1 LKVTNLN
8 KKIRKMDRKE
18 FIKNSAILGGATILP
33 INNVFSQSVN
43 EASIDKLVDSNGN
56 FIQKPL
62 PYKKTFLEPYM
73 DEETLHLHYEFHHG
87 GAVKGANKDLENI
100 KKNLDSGEMDS
111 VDLWTR
117 KLSYHFSS
125 HVLHTIFWTNL
136 TNKKSEPKA
145 ELLKQIEKD
154 FGSFDKLKSYIA
166 KVSKSVE
173 GSGWGI
179 LGYQPYSQSL
189 TLLQCEN
196 HQKLTQWG
204 VIPILVID
212 VWEHAY
218 YLKHK
223 NKRGDFVDTI
233 MEIINWDN
241 VAERFANAK
250 KIN

>member
-1 LKVTNLN
+1 MN
-8 KKIRKMDRKE
+8 RKDFLRNTT
-18 FIKNSAILGGATILP
+18 IIGGASILP
-33 INNVFSQSVN
+33 LNNVFSQN
-43 EASIDKLVDSNGN
+43 IQENNIDKLVDAEGN
-56 FIQKPL
+56 FVQQAL
-62 PYKKTFLEPYM
+62 PYNKTFLEPHM

-87 GAVKGANKDLENI
+87 GAVNGANKDLQNI
-100 KKNLDSGEMDS
+100 KKSLEAGEMDQ

-117 KLSYHFSS
+117 KLAYHFSS
-125 HVLHTIFWTNL
+125 HVLHSIFWTNL
-136 TNKKSEPKA
+136 TNKKTEPRN

-154 FGSFDKLKSYIA
+154 FGSFDKLKGYIA

-204 VIPILVID
+204 VIPLLVID

-218 YLKHK
+218 YLKYK

-233 MEIINWDN
+233 MDIINWDN
-241 VAERFANAK
+241 VADRLVTAK
-250 KIN
+250 KLLR